1 MKKYD
6 NFCSNLRVLEK
17 ASEQD
22 LENEF
27 IISGI
32 IDKFFIQFELGWKLI
47 KELIKYEGRPIAAS
61 GSPRSI
67 IKEAYKIYDFFDEDN
82 PENVIG
88 HCILHDTNEGVMCD
102 IHFNEMYL
110 KNHTVNE
117 ALCSRLKIGA
127 WAVRVK
133 KEPTSKFGNNS
144 IITHGYIRAVAMNEY
159 CLEEVVIGEEKQC
172 TSE

>member
-61 GSPRSI
+61 GSPRMI
-67 IKEAYKIYDFFDEDN
+67 IKEAYKIYDFFDED
-82 PENVIG
+82 IW
-88 HCILHDTNEGVMCD
+88 L
-102 IHFNEMYL
+102 EMLDKRNDLTHIYDG
-110 KNHTVNE
+110 NE
-117 ALCSRLKIGA
+117 AHALAHMIMEKYIPEF
-127 WAVRVK
+127 K
-133 KEPTSKFGNNS
+133 KMEKCIMGLYGES
-144 IITHGYIRAVAMNEY
+144 IKTI
-159 CLEEVVIGEEKQC
+159 
-172 TSE
+172 